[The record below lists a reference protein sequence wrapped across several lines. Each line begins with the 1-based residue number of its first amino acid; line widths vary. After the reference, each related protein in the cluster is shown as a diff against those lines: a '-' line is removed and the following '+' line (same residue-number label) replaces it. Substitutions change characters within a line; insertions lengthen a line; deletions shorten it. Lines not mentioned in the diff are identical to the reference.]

1 MKASAL
7 FVAWSH
13 PTTRNKNI
21 IAFARSRVFSTFHN
35 QHNSRSDLAA
45 VLRVCPTVSEAEL
58 KAAFIRRAKECHP
71 DVSRKSPV
79 EAKQEFV
86 LVAKAYNA
94 LLEQRRTPQNPHARA
109 RGAADDSGFSSTAD
123 VADFARRS
131 RARRQSPSGASQSQR
146 SRSNRDMM
154 GGASVGDSEVDLEWW
169 LNLPVELSAA
179 LDFAYWGP
187 HFDEKESPSIWGF
200 PYAFEAEHRIHPDAS
215 DNLMELV
222 CTTSTS
228 MTSTI

>member
-1 MKASAL
+1 MIASAL
-7 FVAWSH
+7 SVVWSH
-13 PTTRNKNI
+13 PVRRNKSI
-21 IAFARSRVFSTFHN
+21 IASASSCFSSTFYN
-35 QHNSRSDLAA
+35 QRNSREDLAA
-45 VLRVCPTVSEAEL
+45 VLRVCPPVSEAEL

-71 DVSRKSPV
+71 DVSRKSPI

-94 LLEQRRTPQNPHARA
+94 LLEQRRTPANPHARS
-109 RGAADDSGFSSTAD
+109 RSEADVKGFSSTED

-131 RARRQSPSGASQSQR
+131 RARRQSTSGASQSQR

-154 GGASVGDSEVDLEWW
+154 GGASVGDSIVDLEWW

-187 HFDEKESPSIWGF
+187 HFEVKESPSIWGF
-200 PYAFEAEHRIHPDAS
+200 PYAFEAEHRVHPDAS

-222 CTTSTS
+222 PRIFIT
-228 MTSTI
+228 